1 MVWCGRAIM
10 VLITNSAAAG
20 RDVSAAAAERF
31 WREQHLQQQQ
41 QNGDAVSSQ
50 VRLLYLHQNSRS
62 TLGLEDAGW
71 WCGGLGSIMGSLWGS
86 YLSARVCN
94 CCCDCVAANYTMVGE
109 VRKTLGRTSCSL
121 QAQPGSLH
129 VAALQTMTPCCSTGA
144 ESQKGGAAGGVHV

>member
-1 MVWCGRAIM
+1 M

-71 WCGGLGSIMGSLWGS
+71 WCR
-86 YLSARVCN
+86 ARQHHRKP
-94 CCCDCVAANYTMVGE
+94 AGE
-109 VRKTLGRTSCSL
+109 
-121 QAQPGSLH
+121 
-129 VAALQTMTPCCSTGA
+129 
-144 ESQKGGAAGGVHV
+144 